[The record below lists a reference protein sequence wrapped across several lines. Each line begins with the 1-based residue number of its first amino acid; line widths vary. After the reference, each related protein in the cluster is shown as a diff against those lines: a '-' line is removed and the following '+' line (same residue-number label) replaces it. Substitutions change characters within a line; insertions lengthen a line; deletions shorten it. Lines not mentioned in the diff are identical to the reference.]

1 MTEKVVVMVDLLQG
15 AVYHKSLSNFQIQL
29 YQERKRRGSQTES
42 KTKGESLDAR

>member
-15 AVYHKSLSNFQIQL
+15 AVYHKNFQIQL

-42 KTKGESLDAR
+42 KTKGESLDAS